1 MRTEHP
7 SETPSRLQ
15 DVSALFAQWRTSRKP
30 RTNIPEQLWQ
40 AAVDLSP
47 FYATHR
53 IARALRLNY
62 SELKDRIKKSIPEER
77 AAQFIEIDMR
87 QAWLTTPC
95 VLELRSPDGF
105 ELKIHN
111 FDRIQSQLACIVSCF
126 VGKRR

>member
-1 MRTEHP
+1 MRTENP

-15 DVSALFAQWRTSRKP
+15 EVSALFAQWRSTRKP
-30 RTNIPEQLWQ
+30 RTRIPEQLWQ

-62 SELKDRIKKSIPEER
+62 SELKDRIKKRIPQER
-77 AAQFIEIDMR
+77 VAEFVEVDMR
-87 QAWLTTPC
+87 QLWSASPC
-95 VLELRSPDGF
+95 VLELRSPGGF

-111 FDRIQSQLACIVSCF
+111 FDRIQSQLACLVNCF
-126 VGKRR
+126 VGRRR